1 MSETATIRVAFRGQ
15 LGAFALDA
23 AFEAPAVGVT
33 GMFGPSGCGKTSV
46 LRAMAGLLRPR
57 AGYCAIGADIWQDGE
72 GFRPAHR
79 RPVGYVFQ
87 EASLFPHLS
96 VRGNLLFGAGRPD
109 GATAAIG
116 FDETIELLGLA
127 ALLDRAP
134 QKLSGGERQRVAI
147 GRALLSRPSLLL
159 MDEPLAA
166 LDRAAKDEI
175 LPFLERLHARLS
187 LPAIYVSHDIGEI
200 ERLADHLIVMEA
212 GRVRAAGPLVAVQSD
227 PASPLAVARDAAV
240 TLDARVESYDAAYGL
255 ATLSV
260 AGARFQAPTPP
271 IAPDAHRRL
280 RIAAANV
287 SLARVEPAPSTI
299 LNVAPGRIL
308 AATPAG
314 AYEMVAVIGL
324 GPDGAGARLLSRVTR
339 RSWDRLNLCEGAQV
353 YAQVKSVSLT
363 ERVA

>member
-1 MSETATIRVAFRGQ
+1 MTRAPTIRVAFRDQ

-33 GMFGPSGCGKTSV
+33 GLFGPSGCGKTSV
-46 LRAMAGLLRPR
+46 LRAIAGLLRPR
-57 AGYCAIGADIWQDGE
+57 EGYCAIGADIWQDGAQ
-72 GFRPAHR
+72 FRPAHR

-96 VRGNLLFGAGRPD
+96 VRGNLLFGAGRP
-109 GATAAIG
+109 GAAAIG
-116 FDETIELLGLA
+116 FDETVELLGLS

-166 LDRAAKDEI
+166 LDRAAKDDI
-175 LPFLERLHARLS
+175 LPFLERLHARLA

-212 GRVRAAGPLVAVQSD
+212 GRVRAAGPLAEVQSD

-240 TLDARVESYDAAYGL
+240 SLDARVESYDAAYGL
-255 ATLSV
+255 ATLTV

-271 IAPDAHRRL
+271 VASGASRRL

-287 SLARVEPAPSTI
+287 SLACVEPAPSTI
-299 LNVAPGRIL
+299 LNVARGRIL
-308 AATPAG
+308 VATPAG
-314 AYEMVAVIGL
+314 AHEMVAVVGL
-324 GPDGAGARLLSRVTR
+324 GSDGAGARLLSRVTR
-339 RSWDRLNLCEGAQV
+339 RSWDRLELGEGAQV
-353 YAQVKSVSLT
+353 YVQVKSVSLT
-363 ERVA
+363 ERVAG